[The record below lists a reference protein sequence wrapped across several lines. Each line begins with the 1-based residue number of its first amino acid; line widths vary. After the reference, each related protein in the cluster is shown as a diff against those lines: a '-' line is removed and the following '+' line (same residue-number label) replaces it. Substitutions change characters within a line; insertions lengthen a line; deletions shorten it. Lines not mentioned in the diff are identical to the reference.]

1 LPPLEDRRSR
11 SHFTILSRCQPGANG
26 SCNTTLHVTRPRGPT
41 STPFGYSRGVNACL
55 LSGKIA
61 LVTGAAAGI
70 GESIAHLFA
79 EHGASVY
86 ALDIDLAGVDRVAR
100 AIQSEGGSAWAQ
112 EADVRR
118 TDMLQSVI
126 EDVIR
131 RSGRIDILVNNAGI
145 YPRRAFLD
153 VTDQE
158 WDEIQD
164 INLKGVYRCMK
175 LVLPYMVAKRSGK
188 VINISSVT
196 FLKGLANL
204 SHYIASKGGV
214 IGLTRAVA
222 REMGPHDIHINCIM
236 PGAIEVEREKEVAT
250 PEQMAAIVAQQSLE
264 RRLVPIDIARVCVFL
279 ASELSDGMTGQT
291 VNVDGGLMMY

>member
-1 LPPLEDRRSR
+1 M
-11 SHFTILSRCQPGANG
+11 
-26 SCNTTLHVTRPRGPT
+26 NTH
-41 STPFGYSRGVNACL
+41 L
-55 LSGKIA
+55 LSGKVA

-79 EHGASVY
+79 AEGANVH
-86 ALDIDLAGVDRVAR
+86 ALDVDLAGLERVVR
-100 AIQSEGGSAWAQ
+100 AIQSEGGSAWAR

-118 TDMLQSVI
+118 TDMLQAVVD
-126 EDVIR
+126 DVIR
-131 RSGRIDILVNNAGI
+131 ETGRIDILINNAGI

-153 VTDQE
+153 VTDHD

-175 LVLPYMVAKRSGK
+175 LVLPHMIAQRSGK
-188 VINISSVT
+188 VVNISSVT

-222 REMGPHDIHINCIM
+222 REMGPHNIHINCIT

-250 PEQMAAIVAQQSLE
+250 PEQMAAIVAQQSLD
-264 RRLVPIDIARVCVFL
+264 RRLVPIDVARVCLFL
-279 ASELSDGMTGQT
+279 ASEMSDGMTGQT